1 MECEA
6 ASGFSHTQFKTR
18 KARMN
23 RKKWIL
29 ALSSVIGLGFGY
41 VAAVADDV
49 SSGYTQVSE
58 TPEKGER
65 SRTKTL
71 NVDKELVERKVV
83 NEDGSVEVHSFKNG
97 VRTAKTVTDKDGART
112 GEFEYYPDGKLK
124 RELKAGVLAFER
136 RKLADGTFE
145 AIRYKKDGKSA
156 QMRRRVSVDGGF
168 ELTHFRTDSN
178 KIYFT
183 ANIKGVSGQFEWCY
197 YAPDG
202 SQLRR
207 VVGETQM
214 VVTVYGETG
223 DIKLEQ
229 VWLKTKGKFVCKSVN
244 VKEKHGYRRYTND
257 DSGKLS
263 FAEDLDADGTVVTT
277 WKANQVNPPADALF
291 AEQFEDDDPTIP
303 EDE

>member
-1 MECEA
+1 
-6 ASGFSHTQFKTR
+6 
-18 KARMN
+18 MN
-23 RKKWIL
+23 RKQLILILSL
-29 ALSSVIGLGFGY
+29 ALGLGFGY
-41 VAAVADDV
+41 VAADADDV
-49 SSGYTQVSE
+49 PHGYAQVSE
-58 TPEKGER
+58 TPQKGET
-65 SRTKTL
+65 SRTSTF
-71 NVDKELVERKVV
+71 NVEKELVARKVV
-83 NEDGSVEVHSFKNG
+83 NEDGSVELDSFKNG
-97 VRTAKTVTDKDGART
+97 VRTAKVVSDKNGART

-214 VVTVYGETG
+214 VVTVYSETG

-229 VWLKTKGKFVCKSVN
+229 VWLKAKAGFVCKSVN

-263 FAEDLDADGTVVTT
+263 FAEDLDADGNVVTT
-277 WKANQVNPPADALF
+277 WKADQVNPPAVSLF

>member
-1 MECEA
+1 
-6 ASGFSHTQFKTR
+6 
-18 KARMN
+18 MN
-23 RKKWIL
+23 RNKLILSLSL
-29 ALSSVIGLGFGY
+29 ALGLGLGY
-41 VAAVADDV
+41 VAAEADDIPF
-49 SSGYTQVSE
+49 GFTQVSE
-58 TPEKGER
+58 TPEKGEA

-71 NVDKELVERKVV
+71 NVDQELVGRKVV
-83 NEDGSVEVHSFKNG
+83 KEDGSVEVHTFKNG
-97 VRTAKTVTDKDGART
+97 VRTAKTVNDKNGART

-214 VVTVYGETG
+214 VVTVYSETG

-257 DSGKLS
+257 DDGKLS
-263 FAEDLDADGTVVTT
+263 LAEDLDADRTVVTT
-277 WKANQVNPPADALF
+277 WQANQVNPPAAALF
-291 AEQFEDDDPTIP
+291 EEQFVDDDPTIP